1 MLKPC
6 GKGHNNWSTWTSTNG
21 TVHKYCKTCRQER
34 AKNYSQRK
42 KNTHGSHT
50 EKEFQEKLKQYEKCP
65 SCMRLWKDIPN
76 SKGKARYIHSAS
88 EPYTEEQEI
97 SQDRVDAW
105 LEHFGM
111 HKFQSHCSGHA
122 RGRDLLDTVKEVN
135 AKTLYPI
142 HTEHPEIY
150 QKISLFLIRNYVQ
163 RHFAVPVF
171 VIMLQDQRD

>member
-1 MLKPC
+1 MLSATKLSWYTCKKLAYTDRYFKFIFLLLNMLKPC

-76 SKGKARYIHSAS
+76 SKGKARYKI
-88 EPYTEEQEI
+88 TEDHI
-97 SQDRVDAW
+97 IPL
-105 LEHFGM
+105 LEGGSDSIENIQPLCYQCNF
-111 HKFQSHCSGHA
+111 KKGH
-122 RGRDLLDTVKEVN
+122 TN
-135 AKTLYPI
+135 
-142 HTEHPEIY
+142 Y
-150 QKISLFLIRNYVQ
+150 QKEKNQIN
-163 RHFAVPVF
+163 
-171 VIMLQDQRD
+171 